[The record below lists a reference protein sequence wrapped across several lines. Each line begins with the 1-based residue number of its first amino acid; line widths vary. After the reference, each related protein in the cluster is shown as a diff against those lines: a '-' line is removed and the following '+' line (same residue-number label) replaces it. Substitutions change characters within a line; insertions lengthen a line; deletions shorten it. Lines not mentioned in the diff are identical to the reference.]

1 MFSYC
6 ITLAILI
13 NLVLMKQMYNDALM
27 KPEKR
32 VLFIE
37 FTPYFGSVNGLITQL
52 NYMNTHKTHWR
63 PIVICAPDSVL
74 LKHAHQWQIPIYTCE
89 ASHLF
94 DFPKAPF
101 KTIATYLK
109 ALSYCLFI
117 AIKHRVHL
125 IHCYHYMWSTYAT
138 PVGFLLHRP
147 VIVHLKDV
155 WLLKPKLS
163 RIIMKFYSK
172 TTYIAVSEY
181 VKRLFSTKYNVNAS
195 KIVTIFDGVSSNVL
209 TSPSKE
215 AIVKKAAQKKKRI
228 VLFSRLDPER
238 DVEIFIDTAAIIVKE
253 FPHITFHHYGYLK
266 GKFDEHYV
274 KTLKDRVKHL
284 GITKNFFFEPYLPS
298 FEAVNAAYREAF
310 LSVVP
315 ARRFAL
321 SNAIIESMLCGVPSV
336 ALDIDGNPE
345 IIDSGKTGLLVP
357 TKSPV
362 FFANAVRTYVLNSK
376 LYVQTAL
383 RARTSATQRFDADPL
398 TKKILSLYEKLT

>member
-1 MFSYC
+1 
-6 ITLAILI
+6 
-13 NLVLMKQMYNDALM
+13 M

-52 NYMNTHKTHWR
+52 NYMTTHKTRWR

-74 LKHAHQWQIPIYTCE
+74 LKHAHRWQIPIYTCD

-101 KTIATYLK
+101 KTVATYLS
-109 ALSYCLFI
+109 AVSYCLYI
-117 AIKHRVHL
+117 AAKHNVHL
-125 IHCYHYMWSTYAT
+125 VHCYHYMWSTYAT
-138 PVGFLLHRP
+138 PVGFLLQKP

-163 RIIMKFYSK
+163 RIIMKFYSR

-181 VKRLFSTKYNVNAS
+181 VKRLFTTKYKVAAS
-195 KIVTIFDGVSSNVL
+195 KIITIFDGVNSAVL
-209 TSPSKE
+209 TEPSKE
-215 AIVKKAAQKKKRI
+215 ALVKKAVQKKKRI

-238 DVEIFIDTAAIIVKE
+238 DVEIFIDTAAIVVKE
-253 FPHITFHHYGYLK
+253 FPHVTFHHYGYLK
-266 GKFDEHYV
+266 GKFDEDYV
-274 KTLKDRVKHL
+274 KALRNRVKNL

-298 FEAVNAAYREAF
+298 FEKVNEAYKEAF

-321 SNAIIESMLCGVPSV
+321 SNAIIESMLCGVPSI
-336 ALDIDGNPE
+336 ALNIDGNPE
-345 IIDSGKTGLLVP
+345 IIDHGKTGILVP

-362 FFANAVRTYVLNSK
+362 FFANGVRTYLLNSN
-376 LYVQTAL
+376 LYIRTAL
-383 RARTSATQRFDADPL
+383 RARKSAVQKFDADPL